1 MKKFVYSLCL
11 LTASFIFVAE
21 LNAQSSLGQKKNSLP
36 NTLDQSQLVSESQ
49 SMDQRSDQ
57 PTSLNPHVPVLD
69 EIRTQIRWYALE
81 NAENDIYWNGV
92 DLSRI
97 WIELE
102 LNSNIYD
109 EEIQT
114 FLATYGLNTVIHES
128 RYKNKTNYWIF
139 ENSFQTRESVLQM
152 ITAAQNVDGILFVE
166 PSVVYEP
173 HLTPND
179 PLYEQQW
186 GPYVTFFDEAWEY
199 GLGGNSNNIVAVM
212 DNACDWNH
220 EDLYDQV
227 WYGWD
232 YVFNTGDIAPAQPTH
247 DHGTHVA
254 GTVAATTNNGIGVA
268 GMVNDTVYFAKVSDD
283 QDGMVDQA
291 IVDGLYN
298 MADIPRI
305 SVINMSLGGD
315 SPSSAIEQACNYAW
329 NNGKLLIVSS
339 GNNGQGFISFPAAYT
354 SCVAIG
360 SVGADGNSLYLTNY
374 SQFGNE
380 QELSAP
386 GGDMQT
392 GFGIVSCLPGNQYG
406 AKEGTS
412 MAAPHVTG
420 LAGLMKNLNDNLT
433 NVDIRNILAATA
445 FDYGDEGWDAVYGF
459 GMINAVGAIEA
470 ALGITTN
477 TKELTAD
484 ELMRIYPNPAADRLF
499 IDMKIDVNEV
509 RAEIIDITG
518 KMVKSFA
525 LGNSQKLHLNI
536 EDLNRGVYIIR
547 MQTDKGVT
555 STKFI
560 KS

>member
-1 MKKFVYSLCL
+1 MKKIFYPLLLLVASLFL
-11 LTASFIFVAE
+11 GSQTY
-21 LNAQSSLGQKKNSLP
+21 AQSDLGSRKNSQP
-36 NTLDQSQLVSESQ
+36 NFQDQSHVVSTSEI
-49 SMDQRSDQ
+49 MDQRPDQ
-57 PTSLNPHVPVLD
+57 PSDLNPHVPLYD
-69 EIRTQIRWYALE
+69 EINTPIRWYALE
-81 NAENDIYWNGV
+81 NKDNETYWNGV
-92 DLSRI
+92 DASRI

-102 LNSNIYD
+102 PNASIYD
-109 EEIQT
+109 DNIQS
-114 FLATYGLNTVIHES
+114 FLAAQGLTAIIHES
-128 RYKNKTNYWIF
+128 RYKDKTNYWIF
-139 ENSFQTRESVLQM
+139 ENSSATRESVLEM
-152 ITAAQNVDGILFVE
+152 ASNAQNVEGIKFLE
-166 PSVVYEP
+166 PSVIYRP

-179 PLYEQQW
+179 PMYEQQW

-199 GLGGNSNNIVAVM
+199 GLGGNSNNVVAVM
-212 DNACDWNH
+212 DNSCDWNH

-232 YVFNTGDIAPAQPTH
+232 YVYNSWDISPHQQTH

-283 QDGMVDQA
+283 QDGMIDQA
-291 IVDGLYN
+291 IVDGLYD
-298 MADIPRI
+298 MADISRI
-305 SVINMSLGGD
+305 SVINMSLGGE
-315 SPSSAIEQACNYAW
+315 SPSAAIEQACNYAW

-354 SCVAIG
+354 ACVAIG
-360 SVGADGNSLYLTNY
+360 SIGADGNSLYLTSY

-386 GGDMQT
+386 GGEMQT

-420 LAGLMKNLNDNLT
+420 LAGLMKNLNSNLT
-433 NVDIRNILAATA
+433 NVDIRNILSATA
-445 FDYGDEGWDAVYGF
+445 FDYGDEGWDSAFGF
-459 GMINAVGAIEA
+459 GMINAVGAVEA

-477 TKELTAD
+477 TRELAAN
-484 ELMRIYPNPAADRLF
+484 EVMYLYPNPASDRLF
-499 IDMKIDVNEV
+499 IDMKIDANQVN
-509 RAEIIDITG
+509 AEIIDITG
-518 KMVKSFA
+518 KMVKSVP
-525 LGNSQKLHLNI
+525 LGNTQKLHINI
-536 EDLNRGVYIIR
+536 GDLNRGVYIIR
-547 MQTDKGVT
+547 MQTDKGIT